1 MAHGPKKRW
10 RGGFAMFAGIILLA
24 PVLLP
29 AIFGNRMIVSPVLLF
44 GIVIICNLANCMI
57 PNTSEEGNDSIFSK
71 IFFLRLGLSIVFSAF
86 IIAAYLFAIR
96 F

>member
-1 MAHGPKKRW
+1 MAHGPKNRW
-10 RGGFAMFAGIILLA
+10 WGGFTMFAGIISLA
-24 PVLLP
+24 SVLLP

-57 PNTSEEGNDSIFSK
+57 PDTSEKENDAIFSK
-71 IFFLRLGLSIVFSAF
+71 IFFLRLALSTAFSAL
-86 IIAAYLFAIR
+86 IIAIHLVAIR